1 MNHFSKVY
9 AAELCGIDAQ
19 LIEVETDVNV
29 GLHSFTIVGLADKAL
44 SEAKERVSS
53 AIKNSGAKPPNKENR
68 KIVVNL
74 APADIKKTG
83 SQYDLAIAIG
93 YLLATEQLGPFD
105 AFATLFLGELALDGK
120 LRSVSGVLSM
130 ASLAHARGFKRII
143 VPAMNAP
150 EAAVVAGITVIPVT
164 TLAEL
169 LPYLEDKTTIA
180 PQTPTTLSNI
190 TPTSLLDLA
199 DIKGQY
205 SAKRAITIAAAGGH
219 HVLLSGPP
227 GTGKTMLANA
237 IASIL
242 PPMSPSE
249 QIEVTKIYSAAGLLH
264 REPLLST
271 RPFRAPHHTA
281 SPVAVIGGG
290 TNPRPGEVSLAH
302 HGVLFLDE
310 LPEFRR
316 DLLESLRQ
324 PLESRVVT
332 VSRIHS
338 TLTFPAKFTLVASM
352 NPCPCGYY
360 GDASEDCRCSADG
373 VARYQKK
380 VSGPLLDRIDLQCHV
395 PRIDLAT
402 LRARA
407 APSDETTTT
416 RTQITRARARQ
427 YERIR
432 RIRNTVATATNADL
446 TSKECDAHI
455 VLAADA
461 TQFLDAAFVKH
472 RLSTRGYYRLLKTA
486 QTIADLEAVDV
497 VSKDHVAE
505 AVGYRIR
512 EQQEV

>member
-93 YLLATEQLGPFD
+93 YLLATEQLSSFD
-105 AFATLFLGELALDGK
+105 SSRTLLLGELALDGA

-130 ASLAHARGFKRII
+130 ASLAHARGFQRII

-150 EAAVVAGITVIPVT
+150 EAAVVAGITVIPVA

-169 LPYLEDKTTIA
+169 LPYLEGKTNIA
-180 PQTPTTLSNI
+180 PQTPTTFSDI
-190 TPTSLLDLA
+190 VPTSLLDLA

-205 SAKRAITIAAAGGH
+205 AAKRAITIAAAGGH

-242 PPMSPSE
+242 PPMSPAE

-264 REPLLST
+264 HEPLRAA

-290 TNPRPGEVSLAH
+290 TNPKPGEVSLAH

-324 PLESRVVT
+324 PLESRTVT
-332 VSRIHS
+332 VSRINA

-360 GDASEDCRCSADG
+360 GDTTQECRCSAES
-373 VARYQKK
+373 VLRYQKK
-380 VSGPLLDRIDLQCHV
+380 ISGPLLDRIDLQCHV

-407 APSDETTTT
+407 TPSDETAAT
-416 RTQITRARARQ
+416 RTQIAHARTRQQERFT
-427 YERIR
+427 RIR
-432 RIRNTVATATNADL
+432 QTTATLTNADL

-455 VLAADA
+455 TLAPAA
-461 TQFLDAAFVKH
+461 TQLLDAAFTKH

-486 QTIADLEAVDV
+486 QTIADLENADV
-497 VSKDHVAE
+497 VSKNHVAE

-512 EQQEV
+512 EQV